1 LSESGRRYYELILKD
16 EVIIMHAPKIS
27 KAKEFL
33 DILKNKDKLIAEWE
47 LPYEN
52 LLTRLDAAIFFCN
65 PVENIDEKELWQR
78 LGSAFSGFEYVL
90 NEEKKLSEMNYR
102 LTFKDV
108 KADETLPQ

>member
-1 LSESGRRYYELILKD
+1 MY
-16 EVIIMHAPKIS
+16 APKIA

-33 DILKNKDKLIAEWE
+33 DILKTKNKLIAEWE

-65 PVENIDEKELWQR
+65 PADNIDEEKLWQQ
-78 LGSAFSGFEYVL
+78 LGTTFSGFEYRL

-102 LTFKDV
+102 LTFKDI
-108 KADETLPQ
+108 KADEAQAK